1 MTIKIGKS
9 LDGLLS
15 AQEFN
20 SVFPQGSDFFKGFFK
35 VVTFV
40 DSIILYAKPY
50 KGCAGEHSIHLNWG
64 DGEGVYYLERGS
76 LKPVYGNLFPVILG
90 DTDLS
95 GLTAVVINLKLE
107 LNSNLLVSKVGNDI
121 ILDKVP
127 STQRKVKVEKAESA
141 SVKSPIKPVKNKKE
155 AKSQNIGEVK
165 PSVSNSYENLN
176 VRLRF
181 AKSLRAEVEGNLGDK
196 ITNLYDSKSLKESIK
211 LVASSYTK
219 DKEFNILVRNL
230 RQLPD
235 KCFEGEEVY
244 GIFLRG
250 LSTKTTLGYIS
261 EDSSRACIDGKIS
274 SEELP
279 QELED
284 GFMGMVGIAKYTAG
298 SDDRVVLNVKIT
310 GTAVLI
316 DITK

>member
-15 AQEFN
+15 AQDFN

-40 DSIILYAKPY
+40 DSLILYAKPY
-50 KGCAGEHSIHLNWG
+50 QGCAGEHSIHLNWG

-76 LKPVYGNLFPVILG
+76 LKTVYRNLFSVILG
-90 DTDLS
+90 DMDLS
-95 GLTAVVINLKLE
+95 GLTTVVINLKLE
-107 LNSNLLVSKVGNDI
+107 LDSNLLVSKVGNDI

-127 STQRKVKVEKAESA
+127 STQKKIKAEKADSVN
-141 SVKSPIKPVKNKKE
+141 VKSPIKPLEKE
-155 AKSQNIGEVK
+155 AKSQNMGEVK
-165 PSVSNSYENLN
+165 QSRSYENLD

-181 AKSLRAEVEGNLGDK
+181 AKALREEVEGNLGDK
-196 ITNLYDSKSLKESIK
+196 ITNLYDSKSLKDAVK
-211 LVASSYTK
+211 LVASSYTE
-219 DKEFNILVRNL
+219 DKEFSIQARNI
-230 RQLPD
+230 RQLTD
-235 KCFEGEEVY
+235 SGFENGEVH

-250 LSTKTTLGYIS
+250 ATSRTPLGYIS
-261 EDSSRACIDGKIS
+261 EDSAMAYVDGQIIS
-274 SEELP
+274 GELP

-284 GFMGMVGIAKYTAG
+284 GFRGMVGIARYTDG
-298 SDDRVVLNVKIT
+298 SDKILLNVKIT
-310 GTAVLI
+310 DKAILI

>member
-15 AQEFN
+15 VQEFN

-40 DSIILYAKPY
+40 DSLILYAKPY
-50 KGCAGEHSIHLNWG
+50 KGCAGEHSIHINWG

-76 LKPVYGNLFPVILG
+76 LKPVYGNLFSVILG

-107 LNSNLLVSKVGNDI
+107 LDSNLLVSKVGNDI

-127 STQRKVKVEKAESA
+127 STQKKVKAEKTGLVN
-141 SVKSPIKPVKNKKE
+141 VKSPINPIEKE
-155 AKSQNIGEVK
+155 AKSQNMGEVK
-165 PSVSNSYENLN
+165 PKISNSYENLV

-181 AKSLRAEVEGNLGDK
+181 AKALRAEVEGNLGDK
-196 ITNLYDSKSLKESIK
+196 ITNLYDSQSLKESIK
-211 LVASSYTK
+211 LVASSYTE
-219 DKEFNILVRNL
+219 DKEFNILARNL

-250 LSTKTTLGYIS
+250 LSTKNYSGVYLG
-261 EDSSRACIDGKIS
+261 R
-274 SEELP
+274 
-279 QELED
+279 
-284 GFMGMVGIAKYTAG
+284 
-298 SDDRVVLNVKIT
+298 
-310 GTAVLI
+310 
-316 DITK
+316 

>member
-15 AQEFN
+15 VQEFN

-40 DSIILYAKPY
+40 DSLILYAKPY
-50 KGCAGEHSIHLNWG
+50 KGCAGEHSIHINWG
-64 DGEGVYYLERGS
+64 DGEGVYFLERGS
-76 LKPVYGNLFPVILG
+76 LKPVYRNLFSVILG

-107 LNSNLLVSKVGNDI
+107 LDSNLLVSKVGNDI

-127 STQRKVKVEKAESA
+127 STQKKVKAEKTDLVN
-141 SVKSPIKPVKNKKE
+141 VKSPINPIEKE
-155 AKSQNIGEVK
+155 AKSQNMGEVK
-165 PSVSNSYENLN
+165 PKISNSYENLV

-181 AKSLRAEVEGNLGDK
+181 AKALRAEVEGNLGDK
-196 ITNLYDSKSLKESIK
+196 ITNLYDSQSLKESIK
-211 LVASSYTK
+211 LVASSYTE
-219 DKEFNILVRNL
+219 DKEFNILARNL

-261 EDSSRACIDGKIS
+261 EDSSRAFIDGKIS

-284 GFMGMVGIAKYTAG
+284 GFMGMVGIAKYTAR
-298 SDDRVVLNVKIT
+298 SNRVVLNVKIT
-310 GTAVLI
+310 DTAVLI

>member
-15 AQEFN
+15 TQEFN

-40 DSIILYAKPY
+40 DSLILYAKPY
-50 KGCAGEHSIHLNWG
+50 KGCAGEHSIHINWG

-76 LKPVYGNLFPVILG
+76 LKPVYGNLFSVILG

-107 LNSNLLVSKVGNDI
+107 LDSNLLVSKVGNDI

-127 STQRKVKVEKAESA
+127 STQKKVKAEKTDLVN
-141 SVKSPIKPVKNKKE
+141 VKSPIKPIEKE
-155 AKSQNIGEVK
+155 AKSQNMGEVK
-165 PSVSNSYENLN
+165 PRISNSYENLN

-181 AKSLRAEVEGNLGDK
+181 AKALRAEVEGNLGDK
-196 ITNLYDSKSLKESIK
+196 ITNLYDSQSLKESIK
-211 LVASSYTK
+211 LVASSYTE
-219 DKEFNILVRNL
+219 DKEFNILARNL

-261 EDSSRACIDGKIS
+261 EDSSRAFIDGKIS

-284 GFMGMVGIAKYTAG
+284 GFMGMVGIAKYTAR
-298 SDDRVVLNVKIT
+298 SNRVVLNVKIT
-310 GTAVLI
+310 DTAVLI

>member
-9 LDGLLS
+9 LGGLLS
-15 AQEFN
+15 AQDFN
-20 SVFPQGSDFFKGFFK
+20 SVFPQGSDFFERVFK

-40 DSIILYAKPY
+40 DSVILYAKPY
-50 KGCAGEHSIHLNWG
+50 QGCAGDHSIHLNWG
-64 DGEGVYYLERGS
+64 DGEGVWFLERGS
-76 LKPVYGNLFPVILG
+76 LKTVYRNLSSGLLG

-107 LNSNLLVSKVGNDI
+107 LDSNLLVSKVGNDI
-121 ILDKVP
+121 ILDKIP
-127 STQRKVKVEKAESA
+127 STQRKVKAEKAESV

-155 AKSQNIGEVK
+155 AKSQNIEEVK
-165 PSVSNSYENLN
+165 PSLSNSYKNLN

-181 AKSLRAEVEGNLGDK
+181 AKALRAEVEGNLGDK

-219 DKEFNILVRNL
+219 DKEFSIQARNL
-230 RQLPD
+230 EQLSD
-235 KCFEGEEVY
+235 KGFEGGEVY
-244 GIFLRG
+244 GIFLKG
-250 LSTKTTLGYIS
+250 LSTKAPLGYIS
-261 EDSSRACIDGKIS
+261 EGSSRAYRDGKIS
-274 SEELP
+274 SEKLP

-284 GFMGMVGIAKYTAG
+284 GFMGMVGIAKYTSA
-298 SDDRVVLNVKIT
+298 SDRVVLNVKIT
-310 GTAVLI
+310 DTAVLI

>member
-40 DSIILYAKPY
+40 DSLILYAKPY

-64 DGEGVYYLERGS
+64 DGEGVYFLERGS
-76 LKPVYGNLFPVILG
+76 LKPVFGNLFSVILG

-107 LNSNLLVSKVGNDI
+107 LDSNLLVSKVGNDI

-127 STQRKVKVEKAESA
+127 STQKKVKAEKTDLVN
-141 SVKSPIKPVKNKKE
+141 VKSPINPIEKE
-155 AKSQNIGEVK
+155 AKSQNMGEVK
-165 PSVSNSYENLN
+165 PKISNSYENLV

-181 AKSLRAEVEGNLGDK
+181 AKALRAEVEGNLGDK
-196 ITNLYDSKSLKESIK
+196 ITNLYDSQSLKESIK
-211 LVASSYTK
+211 LVASSYTE
-219 DKEFNILVRNL
+219 DKEFNILARNL

-261 EDSSRACIDGKIS
+261 EDSSRAFIDGKIS

-284 GFMGMVGIAKYTAG
+284 GFMGMVGIAKYTAR
-298 SDDRVVLNVKIT
+298 SNRVVLNVKIT
-310 GTAVLI
+310 DTAVLI

>member
-40 DSIILYAKPY
+40 DSLILYAKPY

-64 DGEGVYYLERGS
+64 EGEGVYFLERGS
-76 LKPVYGNLFPVILG
+76 LKPVYGNHFSVILG

-127 STQRKVKVEKAESA
+127 STQKKVKAEKTDLVN
-141 SVKSPIKPVKNKKE
+141 VKSPIKPIEKE
-155 AKSQNIGEVK
+155 AKSQNMGEVK
-165 PSVSNSYENLN
+165 SRISKSYENLV

-181 AKSLRAEVEGNLGDK
+181 AKALRAEVEGNLGDK
-196 ITNLYDSKSLKESIK
+196 ITNLYDSQSLKESIK
-211 LVASSYTK
+211 LLAASYTK

-261 EDSSRACIDGKIS
+261 EDGSRACIDGKIS

-298 SDDRVVLNVKIT
+298 SNRVVLNVKIT
-310 GTAVLI
+310 DTAVLI

>member
-40 DSIILYAKPY
+40 DSVILYAKPY
-50 KGCAGEHSIHLNWG
+50 QGCAGDHSIHLNWG

-76 LKPVYGNLFPVILG
+76 LKTVYRNLFSELLG
-90 DTDLS
+90 NTNLS

-107 LNSNLLVSKVGNDI
+107 LDSNLLVSKVGNDI

-127 STQRKVKVEKAESA
+127 STQKKVKAEKTDLVN
-141 SVKSPIKPVKNKKE
+141 VKSPINPIEKE
-155 AKSQNIGEVK
+155 AKSQNMGEVK
-165 PSVSNSYENLN
+165 PKISNSYENLV

-181 AKSLRAEVEGNLGDK
+181 AKALRAEVEGNLGDK
-196 ITNLYDSKSLKESIK
+196 ITNLYDSQSLKESIK
-211 LVASSYTK
+211 LVASSYTE
-219 DKEFNILVRNL
+219 DKEFNILARNL

-261 EDSSRACIDGKIS
+261 EDSSRAFIDGKIS

-284 GFMGMVGIAKYTAG
+284 GFMGMVGIAKYTAR
-298 SDDRVVLNVKIT
+298 SNRVVLNVKIT
-310 GTAVLI
+310 DTAVLI

>member
-40 DSIILYAKPY
+40 DSLILYAKPY
-50 KGCAGEHSIHLNWG
+50 KGCAGEHSIHINWG

-76 LKPVYGNLFPVILG
+76 LKPVYGNLFSVILG

-107 LNSNLLVSKVGNDI
+107 LDSNLLVSKVGNDI

-127 STQRKVKVEKAESA
+127 STQKKVKAEKTDLVN
-141 SVKSPIKPVKNKKE
+141 VKSPINPIEKE
-155 AKSQNIGEVK
+155 AKSQNMGEVK
-165 PSVSNSYENLN
+165 PRISNSYENLV

-181 AKSLRAEVEGNLGDK
+181 AKALKAEVEGNLGDK

-211 LVASSYTK
+211 LLAASYTE
-219 DKEFNILVRNL
+219 DKKFILRMH
-230 RQLPD
+230 RTQLPTAKGAEYTD
-235 KCFEGEEVY
+235 YY
-244 GIFLRG
+244 GVFMKD
-250 LSTKTTLGYIS
+250 SKKAKTLAYVS
-261 EDSSRACIDGKIS
+261 EDGAHFNEKVTREPMPEVLKDG
-274 SEELP
+274 L
-279 QELED
+279 
-284 GFMGMVGIAKYTAG
+284 MGMFGIVKYTAR
-298 SDDRVVLNVKIT
+298 SARVTLNVKIT
-310 GTAVLI
+310 DSSILV
-316 DITK
+316 DIM

>member
-40 DSIILYAKPY
+40 DSLILYAKPY

-76 LKPVYGNLFPVILG
+76 LKPVYENLFSVILG

-107 LNSNLLVSKVGNDI
+107 LDSNLLVSKVGNDI

-127 STQRKVKVEKAESA
+127 STQKKVKAEKTDLVN
-141 SVKSPIKPVKNKKE
+141 VKSPIKPIEKE
-155 AKSQNIGEVK
+155 AKSQNMGEVK
-165 PSVSNSYENLN
+165 PRISNSYENLN

-181 AKSLRAEVEGNLGDK
+181 AKALRAEVEGNLGDK
-196 ITNLYDSKSLKESIK
+196 ITNLYDSQSLKESIK
-211 LVASSYTK
+211 LVASSYTE
-219 DKEFNILVRNL
+219 DKEFNILARNL

-261 EDSSRACIDGKIS
+261 EDSSRAFIDGKIS

-284 GFMGMVGIAKYTAG
+284 GFMGMVGIAKYTAR
-298 SDDRVVLNVKIT
+298 SNRVVLNVKIT
-310 GTAVLI
+310 DTAVLI

>member
-40 DSIILYAKPY
+40 DSLVLYAKPY

-76 LKPVYGNLFPVILG
+76 LKPVYGNLFSVILG

-107 LNSNLLVSKVGNDI
+107 LDSNLLVSKVGNDI

-127 STQRKVKVEKAESA
+127 STQKKVKAEKTDSVN
-141 SVKSPIKPVKNKKE
+141 VKSPIKPIEKE
-155 AKSQNIGEVK
+155 AKSQNMGEVK
-165 PSVSNSYENLN
+165 PKISNSYENLV

-181 AKSLRAEVEGNLGDK
+181 AKALRAEVEGNLGDK
-196 ITNLYDSKSLKESIK
+196 ITNLYDSQSLKESIK
-211 LVASSYTK
+211 LVASSYTE

-284 GFMGMVGIAKYTAG
+284 GFMGMVGIAKYTAR
-298 SDDRVVLNVKIT
+298 SNRVVLNVKIT
-310 GTAVLI
+310 DTAVLI

>member
-15 AQEFN
+15 AQDFN

-40 DSIILYAKPY
+40 DSLILYAKPY
-50 KGCAGEHSIHLNWG
+50 RGCAGEHSIHLNWG
-64 DGEGVYYLERGS
+64 DGEGVYFLERGS
-76 LKPVYGNLFPVILG
+76 LKTVYRNLFSVILG

-95 GLTAVVINLKLE
+95 GLTTVVINLRLE
-107 LNSNLLVSKVGNDI
+107 LDSNLLVSKVGNDI

-127 STQRKVKVEKAESA
+127 STQKKVKAEKADSVN
-141 SVKSPIKPVKNKKE
+141 VKSPIKPTEKE
-155 AKSQNIGEVK
+155 AKSQNIRDVK
-165 PSVSNSYENLN
+165 QPKSKSYKNLD

-181 AKSLRAEVEGNLGDK
+181 AKSLREEVEGNLGDK
-196 ITNLYDSKSLKESIK
+196 ITNLYDSKSVKDAVK
-211 LVASSYTK
+211 LVASSYTE
-219 DKEFNILVRNL
+219 DKEFSIQARNI
-230 RQLPD
+230 RQLTD
-235 KCFEGEEVY
+235 SGFENGEVH

-250 LSTKTTLGYIS
+250 ATSRTPLGYIS
-261 EDSSRACIDGKIS
+261 EDSAMAYVDGQIIS
-274 SEELP
+274 GELP

-284 GFMGMVGIAKYTAG
+284 GFRGMVGIARYTDG
-298 SDDRVVLNVKIT
+298 SDKILLNVKIT
-310 GTAVLI
+310 DKAILI

>member
-40 DSIILYAKPY
+40 DSLILYAKPY
-50 KGCAGEHSIHLNWG
+50 KGCAGEHSIHINWG

-76 LKPVYGNLFPVILG
+76 LKPVYGNLFSVILG

-107 LNSNLLVSKVGNDI
+107 LDSNLLVSKVGNDI

-127 STQRKVKVEKAESA
+127 STQKKVKAEKTDLVN
-141 SVKSPIKPVKNKKE
+141 VKSPINPIEKE
-155 AKSQNIGEVK
+155 AKSQNMGEVK
-165 PSVSNSYENLN
+165 PKISNSYENLV

-181 AKSLRAEVEGNLGDK
+181 AKALRAEVEGNLGDK
-196 ITNLYDSKSLKESIK
+196 ITNLYDSQSLKESIK
-211 LVASSYTK
+211 LVASSYTE
-219 DKEFNILVRNL
+219 DKEFNILARNL

-261 EDSSRACIDGKIS
+261 EDSSRAFIDGKIS

-284 GFMGMVGIAKYTAG
+284 GFMGMVGIAKYTAR
-298 SDDRVVLNVKIT
+298 SNRVVLNVKIT
-310 GTAVLI
+310 DTAVLI